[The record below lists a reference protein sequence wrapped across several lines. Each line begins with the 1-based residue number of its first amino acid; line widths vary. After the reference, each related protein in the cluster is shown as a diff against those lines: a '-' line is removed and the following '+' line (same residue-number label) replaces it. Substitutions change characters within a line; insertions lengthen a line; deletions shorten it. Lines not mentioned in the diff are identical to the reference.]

1 VSDEIPLPSKS
12 EIIRQVEE
20 PVKPLKGKEAQRHM
34 PVIEK
39 PSRSFSIKEVITDN
53 EREAPD
59 PGPRKSEN
67 ILKAVPENK
76 VEMTG
81 ETLLSAWKEFVD
93 HLRGE
98 GPRIVSMFKS
108 IRPEMEDDHT
118 IRIHLTNAAQKD
130 LFIQNYKPKLSGFLE
145 NKFLS
150 NELDI
155 ETSVDLSETNE
166 LLYTD
171 EQKYNYLSS
180 KYPVLKDF
188 KKTFNL
194 DIP

>member
-1 VSDEIPLPSKS
+1 MHLPSKS

-20 PVKPLKGKEAQRHM
+20 PGKPIKGKEGQRHM

-53 EREAPD
+53 ERKPAEPAPQ
-59 PGPRKSEN
+59 KSES
-67 ILKAVPENK
+67 IERATTEKK
-76 VEMTG
+76 VELN
-81 ETLLSAWKEFVD
+81 EDSLRSAWKEFVESIKC
-93 HLRGE
+93 E
-98 GPRIVSMFKS
+98 GPRVISMFKT
-108 IRPEMEDDHT
+108 IRPELEDDHSVK
-118 IRIHLTNAAQKD
+118 IHLTNAAQKD
-130 LFIQNYKPKLSGFLE
+130 LFVQNYRQKLYGYMES
-145 NKFLS
+145 KFLVS
-150 NELDI
+150 ELDI
-155 ETSVDLSETNE
+155 EAFVDLSETNE

-171 EQKYNYLSS
+171 EQKYNYLLA